1 VNTTEY
7 QATLDYLYLHL
18 PMYQR
23 IGAVA
28 YKEDLTNTIALCNA
42 LGNPQTKFKSVH
54 VAGTNGKGSSSHL
67 IAAVLQSAGYKTGL
81 YTSPHLKEFTE
92 RIRIDGQ
99 DVSHEFVVD
108 FVKQIKGIIS
118 TVQPSFFETT
128 VAMAFDYFAS
138 QKVDIAVIE
147 VGLGGRLDS
156 TNVITPLVSL
166 ITNIGY
172 DHMDLLGKTL
182 PEIASQ
188 KAGIIKP
195 LIPVVISERQKEVE
209 SVFIEKAREEKSP
222 IFFSTDY
229 YQLKEKPRSEDRV
242 YDVYRG
248 GELVFENLECQLK
261 GFYQNR
267 NIPGVLMTLD
277 KLKEQGFSISDEA
290 IRTGLSQ
297 VVSLTGL
304 KGRWQKIGDRPLMIC
319 DTGHNADGI
328 RAVVEQLQATPH
340 EKLHVIL
347 GTVNDKDIRG
357 ILELFPKEAFY
368 YFCQAKI
375 PRALPAG
382 ELAVQAMAVGLQGIV
397 IGDVNEAIRS
407 AKASASADDLIF
419 IGGSTFVVAEV
430 DNL

>member
-1 VNTTEY
+1 MESY
-7 QATLDYLYLHL
+7 QQPLDYLYESL
-18 PMYQR
+18 PMFQR
-23 IGAVA
+23 IGAAA
-28 YKEDLTNTIALCNA
+28 YKNDLTNTIALCKA
-42 LGNPQTKFKSVH
+42 LDNPEQKFKSIH
-54 VAGTNGKGSSSHL
+54 IAGTNGKGSSSHML
-67 IAAVLQSAGYKTGL
+67 AAVLQSAGYKTGL

-92 RIRIDGQ
+92 RIKIDGQ
-99 DVSHEFVVD
+99 DVSHDFVVD
-108 FVKQIKGIIS
+108 FVKQIKGINA
-118 TVQPSFFETT
+118 TVQPYFFEKK
-128 VAMAFDYFAS
+128 VGMALDYFAS
-138 QKVDIAVIE
+138 QKVDIGVVE

-209 SVFIEKAREEKSP
+209 SVFIDKARQEKAP
-222 IFFSTDY
+222 IFFSTDF
-229 YQLKEKPRSEDRV
+229 YQMKEKPGSEDRV
-242 YDVYRG
+242 YDVYRR
-248 GELVFENLECQLK
+248 GERVFENLECQLK

-277 KLKEQGFSISDEA
+277 KLKEQGFSISNEA

-297 VVSLTGL
+297 VVSMTGL
-304 KGRWQKIGDRPLMIC
+304 KGRWQKIGDRPLVIC

-340 EKLHVIL
+340 EKLHVIM
-347 GTVNDKDIRG
+347 GMVNDKDIRG

-382 ELAVQAMAVGLQGIV
+382 ELAVQAMAAGLQGIV

>member
-1 VNTTEY
+1 
-7 QATLDYLYLHL
+7 
-18 PMYQR
+18 MYQR
-23 IGAVA
+23 IGPVA
-28 YKEDLTNTIALCNA
+28 YREDLTNTVALCNA

-54 VAGTNGKGSSSHL
+54 VAGTNGKGSSSHM

-92 RIRIDGQ
+92 RIRIDGR
-99 DVSHEFVVD
+99 DVSHDFVVD
-108 FVKQIKGIIS
+108 FVKRIKPVIEAI
-118 TVQPSFFETT
+118 QPSFFETT

-138 QKVDIAVIE
+138 QKVNIAVIE

-188 KAGIIKP
+188 KAGIINP

-209 SVFIEKAREEKSP
+209 SVFIDKARQEKAP
-222 IFFSTDY
+222 IFFSTDF
-229 YQLKEKPRSEDRV
+229 YQMKEKPRSEDRV
-242 YDVYRG
+242 YDVYRR
-248 GELVFENLECQLK
+248 GERVFENLECQLK

-304 KGRWQKIGDRPLMIC
+304 KGRWQKIGDRPLVIC

-340 EKLHVIL
+340 EKLHVIM
-347 GTVNDKDIRG
+347 GMVNDKDIRG

-375 PRALPAG
+375 PRALPAC
-382 ELAVQAMAVGLQGIV
+382 ELAVQAMAARLQGIV

-419 IGGSTFVVAEV
+419 IVASTFLVAEIHKV
-430 DNL
+430 